1 MTIYNSV
8 NIDCYLNVFVI
19 IDNMIDIIFTIE
31 NIHSDKF
38 IYNLTRIYF
47 CFTINQ
53 YKSYFQKLIPLAQCK
68 YP

>member
-1 MTIYNSV
+1 
-8 NIDCYLNVFVI
+8 
-19 IDNMIDIIFTIE
+19 MIDIIFTIE

-53 YKSYFQKLIPLAQCK
+53 YKSYFQKLIPLAFTSNVNIRK
-68 YP
+68 NVVSRENILFSLSTRTK